1 MTAAGPFTKWGLILP
16 LLVVAFA
23 VAYRLQQPLA
33 ASENGN
39 PVTYC
44 YNSIRT
50 HDPDQGEAQCFT
62 VVDGVFTAVGSSDAD
77 QTTIDGYVI
86 PGLWDGHGHLL
97 QYGEFLHSVDLFGA
111 QSLEEVR
118 TRIKNYISENPGAG
132 SKDSWVRGVG
142 WDQEFFGR
150 MPTAADIAQDPELSN
165 VYIMLDRI
173 DVHCTWVSQPVLDLL
188 PADLPEVVP
197 GGEIIRDPGL
207 GVFCDNAMD
216 LVISIWPQP
225 GRDFKAR
232 TIKTAMKKLN
242 EFGLV
247 GMHDAGSTPETLTM
261 YNELSSSDDW
271 TLRVY
276 AMMEC
281 PQRNSYC
288 PEEAVKFARD
298 DDRFAVQSI
307 KLFAEDGALG
317 SWGSALLEPYSDHPW
332 TSGSLLINASALTD
346 VTQRWAAD
354 GYQVNIHAIGDLAN
368 RNAIDALE
376 AALVQ
381 QCLNEATA
389 QGASPSTPG
398 QSSQESQNSIEA
410 RAVCQSRH
418 RFRIEHAQIIHPDD
432 QKRILSLG
440 IIPSIQPTH
449 ATSDMKYAQSR
460 LGKDRTS
467 SSAYRMRSLLPARPI
482 LGSDFPVEPPNP
494 FQGIYAAVARRSPH
508 TGRGTEES
516 PDGWHTDEALSL
528 DEAMW
533 GFTGAPAY
541 GAFLDGRAGVIRE
554 GALADWVVLDKPI
567 ESYSV
572 EELRTLKVKE
582 TWVAGKRVYTRP
594 RDGEAR

>member
-1 MTAAGPFTKWGLILP
+1 MGLTGPLIRWGIILP
-16 LLVVAFA
+16 LIVVAFA
-23 VAYRLQQPLA
+23 VAYRLQQPLTT
-33 ASENGN
+33 SSDREK

-50 HDPDQGEAQCFT
+50 HDSQQPEAQCFS
-62 VVDGVFTAVGSSDAD
+62 VADGVFTAVGSGDVD
-77 QTTIDGYVI
+77 QPIIDGYVI

-111 QSLEEVR
+111 QTLQEVR
-118 TRIKNYISENPGAG
+118 DRIKSYIAENPGAG
-132 SKDSWVRGVG
+132 SKENWVRGVG
-142 WDQEFFGR
+142 WDQSFFGR
-150 MPTAADIAQDPELSN
+150 MPTAADIAHEPELSN
-165 VYIMLDRI
+165 VYLMLDRI

-188 PADLPEVVP
+188 PPDLPEAVP
-197 GGEIIRDPGL
+197 GGEIIRDPGM

-216 LVISIWPQP
+216 LVTPIRPQQ

-232 TIKTAMKKLN
+232 TVKTAMKRLN
-242 EFGLV
+242 EVGLV
-247 GMHDAGSTPETLTM
+247 GMHDAGATPDTLTL
-261 YNELSSSDDW
+261 YNDLSSDENDW

-276 AMMEC
+276 AMLEC

-298 DDRFAVQSI
+298 DDRFAVQSV
-307 KLFAEDGALG
+307 KLFADGALG
-317 SWGSALLEPYSDHPW
+317 SWGSAMLDPYSDHPW

-346 VTQRWAAD
+346 VTKRWAAD

-368 RNAIDALE
+368 RNAVDALE

-381 QCLNEATA
+381 QCLHEATA
-389 QGASPSTPG
+389 QGV
-398 QSSQESQNSIEA
+398 SSSAAAAAAAADPATHESQDQTQA
-410 RAVCQSRH
+410 RAACQDRH
-418 RFRIEHAQIIHPDD
+418 RFRIEHAQIIRPDD
-432 QKRILSLG
+432 QQRILSLG

-449 ATSDMKYAQSR
+449 ATSDMKYALSR
-460 LGKDRTS
+460 LGQDRLS

-508 TGRGTEES
+508 TGRGTDDS

-541 GAFLDGRAGVIRE
+541 GAFLDDRAGVISE
-554 GALADWVVLDKPI
+554 GALADWVVLDSPI
-567 ESYSV
+567 ESLDI
-572 EELRTLKVKE
+572 EELRTLTTAK
-582 TWVAGKRVYTRP
+582 
-594 RDGEAR
+594 

>member
-1 MTAAGPFTKWGLILP
+1 MAVTGPLIRWGLILP
-16 LLVVAFA
+16 LIIVAFA
-23 VAYRLQQPLA
+23 VAYRLQQPLT
-33 ASENGN
+33 ASDEEDSA
-39 PVTYC
+39 TYC

-50 HDPDQGEAQCFT
+50 HDSDQAEAQCFT
-62 VVDGVFTAVGSSDAD
+62 VTNGLFTAVGPRDAD
-77 QTTIDGYVI
+77 QTMIDGYVI

-111 QSLEEVR
+111 QTLEEVR
-118 TRIKNYISENPGAG
+118 TRIKGYIAANPGAG
-132 SKDSWVRGVG
+132 SKDNWVRGVG
-142 WDQEFFGR
+142 WDQTFFGR
-150 MPTAADIAQDPELSN
+150 MPTAEDITRDPELRSI
-165 VYIMLDRI
+165 YLMLDRI

-188 PADLPEVVP
+188 PSDLPEVVP

-232 TIKTAMKKLN
+232 TVKTAMKRLN
-242 EFGLV
+242 EVGLV
-247 GMHDAGSTPETLTM
+247 GMHDAGATPDTLAL
-261 YNELSSSDDW
+261 YNELSSGDDW
-271 TLRVY
+271 TLRIY
-276 AMMEC
+276 AMLEC

-298 DDRFAVQSI
+298 DDRFAVQSV
-307 KLFAEDGALG
+307 KLFADGALG
-317 SWGSALLEPYSDHPW
+317 SWGSAMLDPYSDHPW

-346 VTQRWAAD
+346 VTKRWAAD

-368 RNAIDALE
+368 RNAVDALE

-389 QGASPSTPG
+389 QGACSSTSG
-398 QSSQESQNSIEA
+398 HSISESQDQTGA
-410 RAVCQSRH
+410 RAACQSRH

-432 QKRILSLG
+432 QRRILSLG

-449 ATSDMKYAQSR
+449 ATSDMKYALDR
-460 LGKDRTS
+460 LGQDRLS
-467 SSAYRMRSLLPARPI
+467 SSAYRMRSILPARLI

-494 FQGIYAAVARRSPH
+494 FQGIYAAVTRRSPH
-508 TGRGTEES
+508 TGRGTDDS
-516 PDGWHTDEALSL
+516 PDGWHTEEALSL

-533 GFTGAPAY
+533 GFTGSPAY
-541 GAFLDGRAGVIRE
+541 GGFLDGRAGVIRD

-567 ESYSV
+567 ESYDI
-572 EELRTLKVKE
+572 EDLRTLKVKE
-582 TWVAGKRVYTRP
+582 TWVAGKQVYARP
-594 RDGEAR
+594 NDD